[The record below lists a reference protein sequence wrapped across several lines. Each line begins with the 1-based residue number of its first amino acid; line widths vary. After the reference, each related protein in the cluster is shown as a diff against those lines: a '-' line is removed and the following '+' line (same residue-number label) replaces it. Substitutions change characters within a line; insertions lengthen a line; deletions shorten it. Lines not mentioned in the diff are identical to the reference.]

1 MLGKLVHW
9 LRILGQ
15 DVAYST
21 RLTDLDLILKA
32 KNEDRILIT
41 KDFKLYQTSVK
52 NKIKSFYVSSQNRAE
67 VLAQIQKTFGLSL
80 DMDPTISRCPLCN
93 CVLKS
98 VTKQYAAKKIK
109 NNTLLY
115 YDEYWS
121 CAKCE
126 SIYWHGSHWKNI
138 ASTLEKAKNFV

>member
-1 MLGKLVHW
+1 MLGKLARL

-15 DVAYST
+15 DTVYSAK
-21 RLTDLDLILKA
+21 LDDLDLIFKA

-41 KDFKLYQTSVK
+41 KDFKLYKTSIK
-52 NKIKSFYVSSQNRAE
+52 YKIKSLHVSSQKRSE
-67 VLAQIQKTFGLSL
+67 VLAKIQKTFGISL
-80 DMDPTISRCPLCN
+80 DINPKISRCPLCN
-93 CVLKS
+93 YKLKS
-98 VTKQYAAKKIK
+98 ITKQNAAKKIR

-121 CAKCE
+121 CPECE

-138 ASTLEKAKNFV
+138 ISILEEANTLI